1 MENKNYTEKLR
12 DPRWQKKRLK
22 VFERDNWTCQ
32 MCGETEKELQ
42 INHKKYTGEPW
53 EAPDE
58 DLETLCCDCHEGISP
73 INTGKSIKECLE
85 NAIDLM
91 EKRFDPDYSEIK
103 TGIRDFDDSFG
114 GFFPGLSLIG
124 SRPGM
129 GLTSMLVNIVID
141 AAKSEKK
148 IGFILSESI
157 EEEFS
162 LRLATNLG
170 CVDRGFNLED
180 DDWARLTS
188 GIKII
193 SETDI
198 VVFSALTTH
207 PNSVLSTIKRW
218 AQDGVDLIIIDSL
231 NSIVKNRLAR
241 SYENSIL
248 DFSLSV
254 SFLGKDK
261 KIPIVAG
268 VSLGRNLEQRPNRRP
283 VFSDIGKDQ
292 DVISISEK
300 VIFLFRDEV
309 YNEDSQ
315 DKGLGEIIVS
325 KNNNG
330 PTGTVRACFI
340 PQYGKWTSFEASSL
354 DEA

>member
-1 MENKNYTEKLR
+1 M
-12 DPRWQKKRLK
+12 
-22 VFERDNWTCQ
+22 
-32 MCGETEKELQ
+32 
-42 INHKKYTGEPW
+42 
-53 EAPDE
+53 
-58 DLETLCCDCHEGISP
+58 
-73 INTGKSIKECLE
+73 
-85 NAIDLM
+85 
-91 EKRFDPDYSEIK
+91 
-103 TGIRDFDDSFG
+103 
-114 GFFPGLSLIG
+114 
-124 SRPGM
+124 
-129 GLTSMLVNIVID
+129 
-141 AAKSEKK
+141 
-148 IGFILSESI
+148 SEST

-162 LRLATNLG
+162 LRLISNLG
-170 CVDRGFNLED
+170 CVDRGLCLED
-180 DDWARLTS
+180 DDWPRLNS

-198 VVFSALTTH
+198 VVFSTLTTH

-218 AQDGVDLIIIDSL
+218 AQDGVDLIVIDSL
-231 NSIVKNRLAR
+231 DSIVKNRLAR

-254 SFLGKDK
+254 GFLGKDK

-330 PTGTVRACFI
+330 PTGTVRARFI
-340 PQYGKWTSFEASSL
+340 PQYGQWLSFEAEQAAL
-354 DEA
+354 